1 MGRGSADE
9 AIVVVKLF
17 ASDDTVTYPRIKQT
31 VSCMDAGGEGRN
43 MIPSYLILK

>member
-31 VSCMDAGGEGRN
+31 VSCMDGEAKGGQA
-43 MIPSYLILK
+43 II